1 MRSLF
6 ALPLLLLAACHGLTP
21 KDQHELA
28 QFQQNAG
35 LYFDGGKYDQALG
48 LIERGLEIDA
58 GDYKLRSMR
67 AAIYLLQSAPA
78 SAEDQRMLDRSL
90 AAFADVYGDRSPS
103 RHDRHVLLYYSLARQ
118 KQAMRRF
125 AEAARIDPAS
135 DNAEVGKQALREQG
149 NEDLRAAA
157 ELLQTL
163 LDRGELPRVCHYH
176 LLQIAALNNDAP
188 GILEHGT
195 KYLEAAAADQKK
207 TASEIDRT
215 TVYGYEGSQKRM
227 MAFLRDEEDAVRT
240 VMAQQLYGQR
250 DYQGAL
256 PHVDAVLQI
265 DPTRSDDHYNRG
277 LILRHLGRV
286 DEAKVDLRAFLATT
300 TLPPDS
306 PKVADAVKA
315 LTQ

>member
-48 LIERGLEIDA
+48 LIERGLEVDPY
-58 GDYKLRSMR
+58 DYKLRSMR
-67 AAIYLLQSAPA
+67 AAIYLLQSGPA

-90 AAFADVYGDRSPS
+90 AAFADVYDDRSPS
-103 RHDRHVLLYYSLARQ
+103 RHERHVLLYYSLARQ

-125 AEAARIDPAS
+125 AEASRIDPAS
-135 DNAEVGKQALREQG
+135 DNAAVGKQALREQG

-215 TVYGYEGSQKRM
+215 TVYGYEVSQKRM
-227 MAFLRDEEDAVRT
+227 MTFLRNEEVDVRT
-240 VMAQQLYGQR
+240 VMAQQLYAQK

-277 LILRHLGRV
+277 LILQHLGRV
-286 DEAKVDLRAFLATT
+286 DEAKIDLRAFLATT